1 MLIKLTFLFIIIFSN
16 ISFARPV
23 SYPEG
28 WTWMTKNNSEVNTMH
43 IHYSPTFRSS
53 LGYRAEYSKAKEY
66 SVHALHYNH
75 LIKKME

>member
-28 WTWMTKNNSEVNTMH
+28 WTWMTKNNSQVNTMH
-43 IHYSPTFRSS
+43 IHYSPTFRYS

-66 SVHALHYNH
+66 SIHALHYLS
-75 LIKKME
+75 LIHI

>member
-43 IHYSPTFRSS
+43 IHYSPNS
-53 LGYRAEYSKAKEY
+53 
-66 SVHALHYNH
+66 
-75 LIKKME
+75 